1 MIGNVV
7 LGNIRTSNL
16 KLCLESIQEN
26 GVEQTVHSV
35 CPEPSLASQRK
46 HRMQFFISHSLE
58 TGSGG
63 RPGVVATVGKVFFL
77 DLFIFDLGQNLSAE
91 SPQYSLRTLVLIL
104 SLEPDLGIKICRIF
118 SMLFSC
124 VQCMPESRRLL
135 ALDIRACLL
144 PVITLERQG
153 VQLWDGE
160 KPGEVPERD

>member
-26 GVEQTVHSV
+26 GVEQAVHSV

-46 HRMQFFISHSLE
+46 HHMQFFISHSLE

-63 RPGVVATVGKVFFL
+63 PPGVMATVGKVFFL

-124 VQCMPESRRLL
+124 VQHAREQEAACVGYPGVSTARHHSRAAGGA
-135 ALDIRACLL
+135 AL
-144 PVITLERQG
+144 G
-153 VQLWDGE
+153 WGE
-160 KPGEVPERD
+160 ARRSA